1 MKNSLFKLGLFLLG
15 LFLLAM
21 PSCKPDNNEDADQR
35 DKFIGTWN
43 CAETS
48 SQNPNTINFSVS
60 ITKDDLT
67 QNEILLDN
75 FYHLGSDQKS
85 RMIVDYS
92 NVSMPQQTI
101 CNLNV
106 NGSGA
111 YTNSNISLVYY
122 VNDGADIDT
131 VNALLTK

>member
-1 MKNSLFKLGLFLLG
+1 MKKSFFKLGLFFLG
-15 LFLLAM
+15 LFLLTI
-21 PSCKPDNNEDADQR
+21 PSCKPDNNDVVDQR

-48 SQNPNTINFSVS
+48 SQNPNVINFSV
-60 ITKDDLT
+60 TVAKDELT
-67 QNEILLDN
+67 ENEILLDN
-75 FYHLGSDQKS
+75 FYHLGVDQKS
-85 RMIVDYS
+85 RLLVDYS
-92 NVSMPQQTI
+92 NLSMPQQTI

-111 YTNSNISLVYY
+111 FTNSKVNLIYY

-131 VNALLTK
+131 VNALLSK